1 MPRCIYVRPPSRPEL
16 GISRVLAYEAQ
27 KVKVQWLFTRNPH
40 NECRPSKIRPMSTE
54 ERLIHQICDALYP
67 GGFVMITELDDCVE
81 ARVQFWEHGHP
92 NEAVAFADTRVA
104 ALEMLASGENVEK
117 YLADPA
123 ALDEWPD

>member
-1 MPRCIYVRPPSRPEL
+1 
-16 GISRVLAYEAQ
+16 
-27 KVKVQWLFTRNPH
+27 
-40 NECRPSKIRPMSTE
+40 MSTE
-54 ERLIHQICDALYP
+54 ERLINQICDTRYP

-104 ALEMLASGENVEK
+104 ALEMLVSGDDVEK

-123 ALDEWPD
+123 IMDDWLD